1 MHEIL
6 CLKSFRIGLIIS
18 VFYCGT
24 QIKQLQAQNQTI
36 EQYIEK
42 FKEAAMQNMQNK
54 RIPASITLAQGI
66 LESGAG
72 NSPLAINSNNHFGI
86 KCHKEWTGEKYYH
99 DDDAPQECFRKY
111 ASVSESFAD
120 HADFLISRPRYANLF
135 KLSILDYKGWA
146 KELKAAG
153 YATLPTY
160 PEKLIGYIEKYKL
173 YQYDSIAEF
182 NQVSKGN
189 VDLKSN
195 HAAFET
201 RNEFDDSKHIS
212 KDTEQE
218 IKVTKPIRDIKTVN
232 GVNYIIAVN
241 GDTPK
246 SIALEFEL
254 AEWQIRRYNDL
265 KDNQKLN
272 SGDQVF
278 IMPKKAKSEE
288 YSEHVIQE
296 GESLRDV
303 ANKYGVKL
311 HSLKQFNGISKDD
324 SIEIGTVVKLQ

>member
-6 CLKSFRIGLIIS
+6 CLRQFNKAILITAL
-18 VFYCGT
+18 YCGVL
-24 QIKQLQAQNQTI
+24 QINLSAQNQTI

-42 FKEAAMQNMQNK
+42 FKDAAIQNMQNK

-86 KCHKEWTGEKYYH
+86 KCHKEWTGEKYFH

-111 ASVSESFAD
+111 ASVSESYAD

-135 KLSILDYKGWA
+135 KLNILDYKGWA
-146 KELKAAG
+146 RELKAAG

-173 YQYDSIAEF
+173 YKYDSIAEF
-182 NQVSKGN
+182 NQAFAGN
-189 VDLKSN
+189 SNLKN
-195 HAAFET
+195 NDIIYEAK
-201 RNEFDDSKHIS
+201 NEFDDNKAIN
-212 KDTEQE
+212 
-218 IKVTKPIRDIKTVN
+218 KVAEPEVKTIRPVREIKTVN
-232 GVNYIIAVN
+232 GVNYIVAVN
-241 GDTPK
+241 GDNPK
-246 SIALEFEL
+246 SIAAEFEL

-265 KDNQKLN
+265 KENQKIAP
-272 SGDQVF
+272 GDIVF

-288 YSEHVIQE
+288 FSEHVIQE

-303 ANKYGVKL
+303 ANKYGIKL
-311 HSLKQFNGISKDD
+311 HALKQFNGISKDD

>member
-6 CLKSFRIGLIIS
+6 CLRQFKKAILIT
-18 VFYCGT
+18 VLYCGVL
-24 QIKQLQAQNQTI
+24 QINPSAQNQTI
-36 EQYIEK
+36 EQYIDK
-42 FKEAAMQNMQNK
+42 FKDAAIQNMQNK

-86 KCHKEWTGEKYYH
+86 KCHKEWTGEKYFH

-111 ASVSESFAD
+111 ANVSESFAD

-135 KLSILDYKGWA
+135 KLNILDYKGWA
-146 KELKAAG
+146 RELKAAG

-173 YQYDSIAEF
+173 YKYDSIAEF
-182 NQVSKGN
+182 NQAFAGN
-189 VDLKSN
+189 SNLKSN
-195 HAAFET
+195 DIIYEAK
-201 RNEFDDSKHIS
+201 NEFDDNKAIN
-212 KDTEQE
+212 KVAETEVKT
-218 IKVTKPIRDIKTVN
+218 IKPVREIKTVN
-232 GVNYIIAVN
+232 GVNYIVAVN
-241 GDTPK
+241 GDNAK
-246 SIALEFEL
+246 SIAEEFEL

-265 KDNQKLN
+265 KESQKIAP
-272 SGDQVF
+272 GDIVF

-303 ANKYGVKL
+303 ANKYGIKL
-311 HSLKQFNGISKDD
+311 HALKQFNGISRDD